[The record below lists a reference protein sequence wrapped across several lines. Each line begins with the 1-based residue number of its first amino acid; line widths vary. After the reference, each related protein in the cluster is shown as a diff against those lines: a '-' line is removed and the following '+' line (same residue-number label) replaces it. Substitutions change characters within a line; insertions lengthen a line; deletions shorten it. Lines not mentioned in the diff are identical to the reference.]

1 MKYPVR
7 PILHAIAVLATAGVS
22 HANHGTTNPKGDV
35 ADAALA
41 GKKHILWYDEPAKD
55 WERQALP
62 IGNGRLGGMVF
73 GGVFNERIQFNEDS
87 LWIGDELDTGAYQAF
102 GDLYLSLH
110 ECDFGPRWLQCSS
123 GHRAE
128 SGPAEE
134 IGSSVDGKVNTKWCV
149 HHHGRPV
156 QWQVKLDQA
165 AIVNEYTLTSAND
178 VPGRDPKAW
187 LLEGSPDGR
196 QWTLLDQRKNQPPFE
211 QRKQAKSFTFD
222 NSTAYR
228 FYRLTLQA
236 NHGDDLYQLS
246 EISLNESPVHPQDV
260 VTRPPTKNYRR
271 ELDINR
277 AVHSTSYHF
286 DGVNYK
292 REYFASHPAQVMV
305 FHFTADKP
313 GAYSGK
319 IELTDAHKGNI
330 KAVGNKLISNGSLK
344 GYQFEGYGG
353 RHKKDY
359 SINLDYEAQAQV
371 LHHGGSLTTE
381 GNSLVFQGCDALT
394 VLLAADTNYLNE
406 RNKGWKKAHP
416 HEELNVQLAAAS
428 AKPYP
433 TLLNEHIEDY
443 QSLFNRLQIEL
454 GTSPAHSAQM
464 TTDQRLN
471 AYREAKAS
479 TPDHALEELIF
490 QYARYLM
497 IASSRPGGLP
507 ANLQGLWNDKNSP
520 PWRSDYHTDVNVQM
534 NYWFVDRANLSECFT
549 PLSEWL
555 YSTVEVKKEKTN
567 KNFKVRGWALR
578 SENGIF
584 GGDSYHYVPGDAAWL
599 MQNIWDHYAF
609 TLDHDYLETRAYPLL
624 KSLCEYWEDSLIEW
638 PDGQLVSPMS
648 ISPEHGPKAEGNSYE
663 QQLVHNL
670 FGNFIKASEVL
681 GRDEEFREKIR
692 SMRERLLGP
701 QIGKWGQLQEWA
713 KDIDDPNNQ
722 HRHLSH
728 LIAVHPGH
736 QISPLTTPKLA
747 EAARVSMNARGDGA
761 TGWSK
766 AWKINIWARLQ
777 DGNRAYKLLSEQVKG
792 KYHPNLLCFHP
803 PFQIDGHFG
812 YASGV
817 CEMLLQSHTGVVDL
831 LPALPDAW
839 KNGQVKG
846 LKAHGDYTVN
856 LQWKDGNL
864 ASADVQAG
872 PKSKGELHLSY
883 KGRSKKIHLKAGD
896 SIAISAADFS

>member
-1 MKYPVR
+1 MTISHNTALSSGLRLLLLFALP
-7 PILHAIAVLATAGVS
+7 LTSQANDTENLATERP
-22 HANHGTTNPKGDV
+22 NT
-35 ADAALA
+35 
-41 GKKHILWYDEPAKD
+41 LWYDEPAKD
-55 WERQALP
+55 WEKHALP

-73 GGVFNERIQFNEDS
+73 GGVSNERIQFNEDS

-102 GDLYLSLH
+102 GDLYFSLH
-110 ECDFGPRWLQCSS
+110 E
-123 GHRAE
+123 
-128 SGPAEE
+128 
-134 IGSSVDGKVNTKWCV
+134 
-149 HHHGRPV
+149 
-156 QWQVKLDQA
+156 
-165 AIVNEYTLTSAND
+165 
-178 VPGRDPKAW
+178 DPITN
-187 LLEGSPDGR
+187 S
-196 QWTLLDQRKNQPPFE
+196 E
-211 QRKQAKSFTFD
+211 Q
-222 NSTAYR
+222 
-228 FYRLTLQA
+228 
-236 NHGDDLYQLS
+236 
-246 EISLNESPVHPQDV
+246 
-260 VTRPPTKNYRR
+260 KNYRR

-277 AVHSTSYHF
+277 AVHTTSYHL

-305 FHFTADKP
+305 FQFTADKP

-319 IELTDAHKGNI
+319 IDLTDAHKAVI
-330 KAVGNKLISNGSLK
+330 KAVGNKLISKGSLK
-344 GYQFEGYGG
+344 GYQFERARGKY
-353 RHKKDY
+353 RKDY
-359 SINLDYEAQAQV
+359 SINLDYEAQVQV
-371 LHHGGSLTTE
+371 LHQGGSLTTE
-381 GNSLVFQGCDALT
+381 GNSLVFKDCDSLT
-394 VLLAADTNYLNE
+394 VLLAADTNYLNQ
-406 RNKGWKKAHP
+406 RDKGWMKAHP
-416 HEELNVQLAAAS
+416 HEELNAQLAAAS

-433 TLLNEHIEDY
+433 ALLNEHIKDY
-443 QSLFNRLQIEL
+443 QSLFDRLKIEL
-454 GTSPAHSAQM
+454 GSSPAQSNQM
-464 TTDQRLN
+464 TTDQRLD
-471 AYREAKAS
+471 AYRGAKLKTS
-479 TPDHALEELIF
+479 SKVLYDQQQEPDTTAGTADYDLEELIF

-555 YSTVEVKKEKTN
+555 YSIVEVKKEKTN

-584 GGDSYHYVPGDAAWL
+584 GGDSYIYVPGDAAWL

-609 TLDHDYLETRAYPLL
+609 TRDRDYLENRAYPLL

-638 PDGQLVSPMS
+638 PNGKLVSPAS

-670 FGNFIKASEVL
+670 FGNFIEASETL
-681 GRDEEFREKIR
+681 GRDEEFRKKIQ

-713 KDIDDPNNQ
+713 KDMDDPNNK

-747 EAARVSMNARGDGA
+747 EAAKVSMNARGDGA

-777 DGNRAYKLLSEQVKG
+777 DGNRAYKLLNEQIKG

-817 CEMLLQSHTGVVDL
+817 CEMLLQSHTGVIDL

-839 KNGQVKG
+839 QNGQIKG
-846 LKAHGDYTVN
+846 LKAHGDFIVDIS
-856 LQWKDGNL
+856 WKNGKL
-864 ASADVQAG
+864 ASTTIHAG
-872 PKSKGELHLSY
+872 EKIKGHSHDLVY
-883 KGRSKKIHLKAGD
+883 RGKTKN
-896 SIAISAADFS
+896 IAIKPGQSLTLTSADF

>member
-1 MKYPVR
+1 MSLLHHATLSSVLSLLLLFALPLTSQANETKNVATER
-7 PILHAIAVLATAGVS
+7 P
-22 HANHGTTNPKGDV
+22 N
-35 ADAALA
+35 
-41 GKKHILWYDEPAKD
+41 ILWYDEPAKD
-55 WERQALP
+55 WEKHALP

-73 GGVFNERIQFNEDS
+73 GGVLNERIQFNEDS

-102 GDLYLSLH
+102 GDLFLNLH
-110 ECDFGPRWLQCSS
+110 G
-123 GHRAE
+123 GIIA
-128 SGPAEE
+128 
-134 IGSSVDGKVNTKWCV
+134 NTA
-149 HHHGRPV
+149 
-156 QWQVKLDQA
+156 Q
-165 AIVNEYTLTSAND
+165 
-178 VPGRDPKAW
+178 
-187 LLEGSPDGR
+187 
-196 QWTLLDQRKNQPPFE
+196 
-211 QRKQAKSFTFD
+211 
-222 NSTAYR
+222 
-228 FYRLTLQA
+228 
-236 NHGDDLYQLS
+236 
-246 EISLNESPVHPQDV
+246 
-260 VTRPPTKNYRR
+260 KNYRR

-277 AVHSTSYHF
+277 AVHTTSYHL

-292 REYFASHPAQVMV
+292 REYFASHPARVMV
-305 FHFTADKP
+305 FQFTADKP
-313 GAYSGK
+313 AAYSGK
-319 IELTDAHKGNI
+319 IDLTDAHKAEI
-330 KAVGNKLISNGSLK
+330 KAVGNKLISKGSLK
-344 GYQFEGYGG
+344 GYQFEGYRGK
-353 RHKKDY
+353 HKKDH
-359 SINLDYEAQAQV
+359 SINLDYEAQVQV
-371 LHHGGSLTTE
+371 LHQGGSLTTE
-381 GNSLVFQGCDALT
+381 GNSLVFKDCDSLT
-394 VLLAADTNYLNE
+394 VLLAADTNYLNQ
-406 RNKGWKKAHP
+406 RDKGWKKAHP
-416 HEELNVQLAAAS
+416 HEELNAQLAAAS

-433 TLLNEHIEDY
+433 ALLNKHIEDY
-443 QSLFNRLQIEL
+443 QSLFKRLKIEL
-454 GTSPAHSAQM
+454 GSSPAHSGQM
-464 TTDQRLN
+464 TTDQRLD
-471 AYREAKAS
+471 AYRGAPLDTSSKIRYENQ
-479 TPDHALEELIF
+479 TEPDMTAGIRDFDLEELIF

-609 TLDHDYLETRAYPLL
+609 TLDRDYLENRAYPLL

-638 PDGQLVSPMS
+638 PNGKLVSPMS

-670 FGNFIKASEVL
+670 FGNFIEASATL
-681 GRDEEFREKIR
+681 GRDAEFRKKIQ

-713 KDIDDPNNQ
+713 EDIDDPNNK

-747 EAARVSMNARGDGA
+747 EAAKVSMNARGDGA

-777 DGNRAYKLLSEQVKG
+777 DGNRAYKLLNEQVKG

-817 CEMLLQSHTGVVDL
+817 CEMLLQSHTGVIDL

-839 KNGQVKG
+839 ADGQIKG
-846 LKAHGDYTVN
+846 LKAHGDFTVDIS
-856 LQWKDGNL
+856 WKDGKL
-864 ASADVQAG
+864 ASATIHAG
-872 PKSKGELHLSY
+872 KNIKGLFHKVVY
-883 KGRSKKIHLKAGD
+883 QGKTKKIAIKAGQ
-896 SIAISAADFS
+896 SLTLTSADF

>member
-1 MKYPVR
+1 MSVSRNTALSSGLSLLFLIALPLTSQANETENVATER
-7 PILHAIAVLATAGVS
+7 P
-22 HANHGTTNPKGDV
+22 N
-35 ADAALA
+35 
-41 GKKHILWYDEPAKD
+41 ILWYDEPAKD
-55 WERQALP
+55 WEKHALP

-73 GGVFNERIQFNEDS
+73 GGVLNERIQFNEDS

-102 GDLYLSLH
+102 GGLFLNLH
-110 ECDFGPRWLQCSS
+110 EGII
-123 GHRAE
+123 A
-128 SGPAEE
+128 
-134 IGSSVDGKVNTKWCV
+134 NTA
-149 HHHGRPV
+149 
-156 QWQVKLDQA
+156 Q
-165 AIVNEYTLTSAND
+165 
-178 VPGRDPKAW
+178 
-187 LLEGSPDGR
+187 
-196 QWTLLDQRKNQPPFE
+196 
-211 QRKQAKSFTFD
+211 
-222 NSTAYR
+222 
-228 FYRLTLQA
+228 
-236 NHGDDLYQLS
+236 
-246 EISLNESPVHPQDV
+246 
-260 VTRPPTKNYRR
+260 KNYRR

-277 AVHSTSYHF
+277 AVHTTSYHL

-305 FHFTADKP
+305 FQFTADKP
-313 GAYSGK
+313 AAYSGK
-319 IELTDAHKGNI
+319 IDLTDAHKAEI
-330 KAVGNKLISNGSLK
+330 KAVGNKLISKGSLK
-344 GYQFEGYGG
+344 GYQFEGYRGK
-353 RHKKDY
+353 HKKDH
-359 SINLDYEAQAQV
+359 SINLDYEAQVLV
-371 LHHGGSLTTE
+371 LHQGGSLTTE
-381 GNSLVFQGCDALT
+381 GSSLVFKDCDSLT
-394 VLLAADTNYLNE
+394 VLLAADTNYLNQ
-406 RNKGWKKAHP
+406 RDKGWKKAHP
-416 HEELNVQLAAAS
+416 HEELNAQLAEAS

-433 TLLNEHIEDY
+433 VLLNEHIKDY
-443 QSLFNRLQIEL
+443 QSLFNRLKIEL
-454 GTSPAHSAQM
+454 GSSPAQSNQM
-464 TTDQRLN
+464 TTDQRLDN
-471 AYREAKAS
+471 YRGAQLKTSSKVLYDQQKE
-479 TPDHALEELIF
+479 PDTTAGTADYDLEELIF

-567 KNFKVRGWALR
+567 KKFKVRGWALR

-609 TLDHDYLETRAYPLL
+609 TLDRDYLENRAYPLL

-638 PDGQLVSPMS
+638 PDGKLVSPMS

-670 FGNFIKASEVL
+670 FGNFIEASETL
-681 GRDEEFREKIR
+681 GRDEEFRKKIQ

-713 KDIDDPNNQ
+713 EDIDDPNNK

-747 EAARVSMNARGDGA
+747 EAAKVSMNARGDGA

-777 DGNRAYKLLSEQVKG
+777 DGNRAYKLLNEQVKG

-817 CEMLLQSHTGVVDL
+817 CEMLLQSHTGVIDL

-839 KNGQVKG
+839 KNGQIKG
-846 LKAHGDYTVN
+846 LKAHGDFIVDIS
-856 LQWKDGNL
+856 WKNGKL
-864 ASADVQAG
+864 AAITIHAGEKIKGHSHDLVYRGKTKKIAIKPGQSLTLTSAD
-872 PKSKGELHLSY
+872 
-883 KGRSKKIHLKAGD
+883 
-896 SIAISAADFS
+896 F